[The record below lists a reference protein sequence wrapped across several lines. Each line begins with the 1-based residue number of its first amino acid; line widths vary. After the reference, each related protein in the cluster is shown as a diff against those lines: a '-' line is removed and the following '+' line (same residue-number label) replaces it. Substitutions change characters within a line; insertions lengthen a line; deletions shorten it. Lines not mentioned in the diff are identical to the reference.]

1 MVQTAGSERSSRM
14 RFALLLPATLLASAL
29 QAQRAVTSLPYDL
42 RHPAQVITL
51 PEQLMEVSALTDVD
65 QGTVA
70 CVQDEAATLYF
81 IGLKEGRVLRTE
93 AFGGPGDMEGLTRV
107 HDSFLALRSDG
118 LIHRLRLLGGR
129 WTSVDTFRLDLPHRN
144 IEGLGFDDST
154 GMVLVAPKDITKGGP
169 EVRDV
174 RVVHAFDPDDP
185 LHRCVPMVELSVE
198 ALHRQAR
205 DLGITIPERVTDQ
218 GRTVPALKLRFS
230 SVAAHPRNGH
240 FYLLSAV
247 DRTLTVV
254 DRKGRLMDLA
264 ILDADVLPKPEGIT
278 FLPDGELVLSSEG
291 KGRTPVIVRYPMMVR
306 E

>member
-1 MVQTAGSERSSRM
+1 M
-14 RFALLLPATLLASAL
+14 RCVLTLTALLLPFAMPG
-29 QAQRAVTSLPYDL
+29 QRAAMPMPYDL

-51 PEQLMEVSALTDVD
+51 PDRLMEVSALTDVD

-93 AFGGPGDMEGLTRV
+93 VFDGPGDMEGLTRV
-107 HDSFLALRSDG
+107 RDCYLALRSDG

-129 WTSVDTFRLDLPHRN
+129 WSSVDTFRLDLPHRN

-154 GMVLVAPKDITKGGP
+154 GMVLVAPKDIAKGGP
-169 EVRDV
+169 DVRDV

-185 LHRCVPMVELSVE
+185 LHRCVPMVELSVA
-198 ALHRQAR
+198 ALVRQALA
-205 DLGITIPERVTDQ
+205 LGLPIPERVTQQ
-218 GRTVPALKLRFS
+218 GRTVPALKLRLS
-230 SVAAHPRNGH
+230 SVAAHPRSGH

-254 DRKGRLMDLA
+254 DREGRLVDLA
-264 ILDADVLPKPEGIT
+264 VLDADVLPKPEGIT

-291 KGRTPVIVRYPMMVR
+291 QGRTPVIARFPMQVR